1 VTNSPL
7 IASLT
12 AAVEAAPDDLPLRVH
27 LAELLLQ
34 ADRRAESIGQLA
46 QVLARDPGHEQ
57 AQSLMSHAIGA
68 QAEKVG
74 GQAEKAGGQ
83 PAGTTGGQSG
93 ASTRSPEAQP
103 TAPLEPSAPPIS
115 PPISPGGDVEEIP
128 ERAEAEPPHAEPTQ
142 PAPPS
147 ESPHHAPEPRRP
159 ADDIDWGA
167 FEDEFSGV
175 VPPRFAPAADEP
187 EPVVGDD
194 DRMFDVETSSVFL
207 ADVHGMDD
215 VKKRLEV
222 AFLGPL
228 RNPKLRGLYGK
239 SLRGRLLLYGPP
251 GCGKTF
257 IAKAV
262 AGEMGAKFISLSIV
276 DVLNMYVGNS
286 EQNLHQIFETARRNA
301 PCVLFLDEID
311 ALGHKRSSV
320 NSSTMRTLGNQ
331 LLAELDGVDGNNDGV
346 FVLAA
351 TNAPWDVDPALR
363 RPGRFDRV
371 ILVLPPDRA
380 ARGPIVQYHLRDRPV
395 ANIDLKKIVGATDDF
410 SGADLAHLCDS
421 AAEHAMHDSIMT
433 GDVRMIEQRDF
444 DRALREVRPS
454 TGPWMSAARNVA
466 MFANESGTYDD
477 LAAYLKKRKFA

>member
-12 AAVEAAPDDLPLRVH
+12 TAVDAAPDDLPLRLH

-57 AQSLMSHAIGA
+57 AQALMSRAIA
-68 QAEKVG
+68 TQSVPVG
-74 GQAEKAGGQ
+74 GE
-83 PAGTTGGQSG
+83 P
-93 ASTRSPEAQP
+93 AQP
-103 TAPLEPSAPPIS
+103 QATTTPPITTPPTARPAEPGAPDAPAAAVDPSAPATP
-115 PPISPGGDVEEIP
+115 VEK
-128 ERAEAEPPHAEPTQ
+128 AD
-142 PAPPS
+142 PS
-147 ESPHHAPEPRRP
+147 EPIDSASDGPQHQTPAPRRP
-159 ADDIDWGA
+159 ADDIDWRA
-167 FEDEFSGV
+167 FEDEFSGL

-187 EPVVGDD
+187 EPVSGDD
-194 DRMFDVETSSVFL
+194 DRVFDVEISSVFL

-239 SLRGRLLLYGPP
+239 SLRGGLLLYGPP

-301 PCVLFLDEID
+301 PSVLFLDEID

-371 ILVLPPDRA
+371 ILVLPPDRG
-380 ARGPIVQYHLRDRPV
+380 ARGPILQYHLRERPV
-395 ANIDLKKIVGATDDF
+395 ANIDLRKIVGATEDF

-444 DRALREVRPS
+444 DLALREVRPS

-466 MFANESGTYDD
+466 MFANESGTYDE

>member
-1 VTNSPL
+1 MTNSPL

-57 AQSLMSHAIGA
+57 AQTLMSRAIGA
-68 QAEKVG
+68 PAG
-74 GQAEKAGGQ
+74 NSGGQ
-83 PAGTTGGQSG
+83 PAGIAGGQPG
-93 ASTRSPEAQP
+93 TSTRSPEATSTPSPEAPPP
-103 TAPLEPSAPPIS
+103 TPVEPSPPH
-115 PPISPGGDVEEIP
+115 ISPGDEIEEVT
-128 ERAEAEPPHAEPTQ
+128 ERAPAEPPRDEPPR
-142 PAPPS
+142 PAPPA
-147 ESPHHAPEPRRP
+147 EPPHHAPEPRRP

-175 VPPRFAPAADEP
+175 VPPRFAQAADES

-239 SLRGRLLLYGPP
+239 SLRGGLLLYGPP

-380 ARGPIVQYHLRDRPV
+380 ARGPIIQYHLRERPV

-421 AAEHAMHDSIMT
+421 AAEQAMHDSIMT